1 VCEATELGERIE
13 AALGERVE
21 AALGERIEAALG
33 SGLGRH
39 DQNLVNQ
46 VR

>member
-1 VCEATELGERIE
+1 MGERI
-13 AALGERVE
+13 E
-21 AALGERIEAALG
+21 AALGERIEAALD

-39 DQNLVNQ
+39 DQNLVKQ

>member
-1 VCEATELGERIE
+1 LGERIE
-13 AALGERVE
+13 AALGER
-21 AALGERIEAALG
+21 IEAALD

-39 DQNLVNQ
+39 DQNLVKQ